1 MLDENLRTVMRRI
14 NDLEIELNDKND
26 KIRVLEK
33 SNNETGNQL
42 DSIYEDQERKLRE
55 MDALTRQRI
64 DKKDQ
69 EIRQLKLDLQQV

>member
-26 KIRVLEK
+26 KIRVLQK

-42 DSIYEDQERKLRE
+42 DKIYED
-55 MDALTRQRI
+55 
-64 DKKDQ
+64 
-69 EIRQLKLDLQQV
+69 

>member
-33 SNNETGNQL
+33 SNNETGN
-42 DSIYEDQERKLRE
+42 
-55 MDALTRQRI
+55 
-64 DKKDQ
+64 
-69 EIRQLKLDLQQV
+69 

>member
-42 DSIYEDQERKLRE
+42 DSIYED
-55 MDALTRQRI
+55 
-64 DKKDQ
+64 
-69 EIRQLKLDLQQV
+69 